1 MSDKRVR
8 VDWDA
13 LEPHFRAGIRS
24 LKDLAREFG
33 CSDAGII
40 KHGRDAGWV
49 RNLTGKIQAKANAK
63 VTAALVKAETGET
76 QLTEA
81 ICVEVEAQVQA
92 RIRLSHQ
99 QGLTKLRE
107 RVERLIE
114 RCETDSDDF
123 KSAIF
128 ATKAMAE
135 AYLKLLPLE
144 RQAYGVD
151 TMVMDPTEKTITDPM
166 EGARRIAFVL
176 ARAEQ
181 AAANDQR
188 AAA

>member
-1 MSDKRVR
+1 MSDKRAR

-13 LEPHFRAGIRS
+13 LEPHFRAGVRS
-24 LKDLAREFG
+24 LKDLGREFG

-40 KHGRDAGWV
+40 KHAREAGWV

-81 ICVEVEAQVQA
+81 ICVEVEAQVQS

-99 QGLTKLRE
+99 TMLTKMRE
-107 RVERLIE
+107 QVDALITELQGENLKTRLFGLKSLS
-114 RCETDSDDF
+114 ETV
-123 KSAIF
+123 A
-128 ATKAMAE
+128 
-135 AYLKLLPLE
+135 KLVPLE

-151 TMVMDPTEKTITDPM
+151 TMVADPTEKTITDPM

>member
-1 MSDKRVR
+1 MSDKRAR

-40 KHGRDAGWV
+40 KHARDAGWV

-81 ICVEVEAQVQA
+81 ICVEVEAQVQS

-99 QGLTKLRE
+99 TMLTKMRE
-107 RVERLIE
+107 QVDALITALQGENLKTRLFGLKSLS
-114 RCETDSDDF
+114 ETV
-123 KSAIF
+123 A
-128 ATKAMAE
+128 
-135 AYLKLLPLE
+135 KLVPLE

-151 TMVMDPTEKTITDPM
+151 TMVEKPAEEAVIDPM
-166 EGARRIAFVL
+166 EGARRLAFIL
-176 ARAEQ
+176 ARADH
-181 AAANDQR
+181 AANDLR